1 MRPAFATGMPPSS
14 DFLLY
19 AKQFGVK
26 DVMVFNND
34 SLPGFDGKWAIKD
47 LAMMRLNVESHGLT
61 LAAIENVPIR
71 FYEDIMIGGPR
82 RDEQID
88 NMIVTIRNMARAG
101 VRIFGYH
108 WMPSLV
114 WRTTPKVI
122 RGGALA
128 SAFNWEEAKDLPN
141 THGRIYSEEEMWEY
155 LEYWLKAIIPVAEE
169 EDIRMGIHPCDPPVS
184 EIGGVPQLFSSY
196 DNYRRYLDIYDSP
209 YNAIEFC
216 QGTVSEMFD
225 SSGDNIYNFIDE
237 MVRRDRIMY
246 VHFRNV
252 SQPNPND
259 FHEEFI
265 NTGHVDMYR
274 AMKAY
279 HDAGFKGFFI
289 DDHVPQTH
297 NDTQYGHQARAFAN
311 GYIQAMIEAVSKQ

>member
-1 MRPAFATGMPPSS
+1 MTHR
-14 DFLLY
+14 
-19 AKQFGVK
+19 
-26 DVMVFNND
+26 
-34 SLPGFDGKWAIKD
+34 
-47 LAMMRLNVESHGLT
+47 
-61 LAAIENVPIR
+61 
-71 FYEDIMIGGPR
+71 
-82 RDEQID
+82 
-88 NMIVTIRNMARAG
+88 
-101 VRIFGYH
+101 
-108 WMPSLV
+108 
-114 WRTTPKVI
+114 
-122 RGGALA
+122 
-128 SAFNWEEAKDLPN
+128 SA
-141 THGRIYSEEEMWEY
+141 
-155 LEYWLKAIIPVAEE
+155 
-169 EDIRMGIHPCDPPVS
+169 

-274 AMKAY
+274 AMKTY

-297 NDTQYGHQARAFAN
+297 KDTPYAHQARAFAN
-311 GYIQAMIEAVSKQ
+311 GYIQAMIEAVAKQ

>member
-1 MRPAFATGMPPSS
+1 MRPAFATGMPPRS

-26 DVMVFNND
+26 DVMVFNTD

-47 LAMMRLNVESHGLT
+47 LAMMRLNVESHGLR

-101 VRIFGYH
+101 IRIFGYH

-128 SAFNWEEAKDLPN
+128 SAFNL
-141 THGRIYSEEEMWEY
+141 GRG
-155 LEYWLKAIIPVAEE
+155 KRPAAIPTAGSTP
-169 EDIRMGIHPCDPPVS
+169 RKRCGS
-184 EIGGVPQLFSSY
+184 TWS
-196 DNYRRYLDIYDSP
+196 
-209 YNAIEFC
+209 
-216 QGTVSEMFD
+216 
-225 SSGDNIYNFIDE
+225 
-237 MVRRDRIMY
+237 
-246 VHFRNV
+246 
-252 SQPNPND
+252 
-259 FHEEFI
+259 
-265 NTGHVDMYR
+265 TG
-274 AMKAY
+274 
-279 HDAGFKGFFI
+279 
-289 DDHVPQTH
+289 
-297 NDTQYGHQARAFAN
+297 
-311 GYIQAMIEAVSKQ
+311 